1 MAYSPEYDAF
11 LTFDAAELHNAVRN
25 RGTLSEGSV
34 PTLENDPDRLDT
46 YSIYFT
52 VPLLIAAVVLYV
64 VDIMVRKITKH
75 DLKSLFRFKKRA

>member
-1 MAYSPEYDAF
+1 M
-11 LTFDAAELHNAVRN
+11 
-25 RGTLSEGSV
+25 

-52 VPLLIAAVVLYV
+52 VPLLIAAAVLYV